1 MKNKVIAALLS
12 VAISFALWAYVVTVV
27 DPESEETFYNVPVV
41 LDGQSAL
48 ADREL
53 MIVSNT
59 DYKVDLTL
67 SGYRTDL
74 NKLNASNITLMADLS
89 QITTPGT
96 HKLNYTVSYPGGG
109 AIHVLEQ
116 DPQYIE
122 LTVVEFFSK
131 EVPVRV
137 EFIGTISDDYIRD
150 PSATLDHSTVTVS
163 GPKDVVDRITQAR
176 LNITLDGRTQT
187 IHEAFPV
194 VLCDDQ
200 NRVVES
206 SFLNSSAASVRAI
219 LLIQRKMDVPIT
231 WTVVAGGG
239 LTADMVTVTPD
250 WESIQVAGSES
261 VLHNLRFYYGTIDLA
276 KIFVDSESI
285 ADNEVVLV
293 YELPEREG
301 VTNITGVTEVKLT
314 VKIDPEYIRNMEVR
328 KYKVHNL
335 QAVNVPEGAEV
346 HLNTAQLIVSIRGPR
361 EQLDQ
366 LKPENIQ
373 VLVDLAGAQEGNGL
387 YVPTV
392 RIEGVENVGA
402 VNLEETKVAVNVTYG
417 EEG

>member
-12 VAISFALWAYVVTVV
+12 VVISFALWAYVVTVV

-41 LDGQSAL
+41 LDGQSML
-48 ADREL
+48 ANREL

-59 DYKVDLTL
+59 DHKVDLTL

-122 LTVVEFFSK
+122 LTVVEFHSK
-131 EVPVRV
+131 EVPVYV
-137 EFIGTISDDYIRD
+137 EYTGKLSDDYTTDLQEI
-150 PSATLDHSTVTVS
+150 SLDHSTVTVS
-163 GPKDVVDRITQAR
+163 GPKDAVDRITQAR

-187 IHEAFPV
+187 INEAFPV
-194 VLCDDQ
+194 ILCDNQ
-200 NRVVES
+200 GQVVEN
-206 SFLNSSAASVRAI
+206 SFLKSSVVNVRAT
-219 LLIQRKMDVPIT
+219 LLIQRQMDIPIT

-250 WESIQVAGSES
+250 WEAIKFAGSENA
-261 VLHNLRFYYGTIDLA
+261 LKNLQLYYIIDLA
-276 KIFVDSESI
+276 KIFVDSDSL
-285 ADNEVVLV
+285 ASNEAVLV
-293 YELPEREG
+293 HELPLPEN
-301 VTNITGVTEVKLT
+301 VTNITGVTEVRLT
-314 VKIDPEYIRNMEVR
+314 VKIKPEYARNMEVR
-328 KYKVHNL
+328 KYKVVNL
-335 QAVNVPEGAEV
+335 QPINVPEGADIQ
-346 HLNTAQLIVSIRGPR
+346 LNTAQLTVSIRGTR

-373 VLVDLAGAQEGNGL
+373 VLVDLAGAREGNGL
-387 YVPTV
+387 YIPTV
-392 RIEGVENVGA
+392 RIEGVDNVGA
-402 VNLEETKVAVNVTYG
+402 VNLEETKVAVNVAYG
-417 EEG
+417 EES